1 MLKYLA
7 KRILIF
13 IPTLLAISLSAF
25 IISISAPADPVEK
38 LSSSADKEGAAN
50 QQSNATKKTK
60 QELRK
65 KLGLDLPVF
74 YFSFGSVSD
83 CDTLYKVADKDH
95 SACLSELSHYY
106 GNWEDVSN
114 YFHQLNEAQFSH
126 SNLILD
132 DIFEQNKGVDG
143 RPAYSKN
150 EINDVITESNFEI
163 NSMLETAN
171 PNVIASKFN
180 SLDTLYSKYSFLS
193 PVKNEFEKSKLLYD
207 EMLSKQSSW
216 KSYIPKIIWYGS
228 KNQYHFWLF
237 GDGEQRKGVVRG
249 DFGFSYI
256 DSQPI
261 NTKIWS
267 KVWISFSFS
276 LLSVIFAYIVSIPL
290 GIYSAYKK
298 DTKFDRITSIVVFVL
313 YSMPGFFIG
322 VLLLY
327 TFANPDTLR
336 WFPVSG
342 IQDPTLYDPSWSM
355 LEKIKHRVPYFIL
368 PLITYT
374 YSSFA
379 FLSRIMRVGVID
391 VFGQDYIRTARA
403 KGLGEGKV
411 VMKHALRNSLL
422 PIITVFANIFPLA
435 IGGSVIIET
444 IFTIPGMGFEIYS
457 SILNSDYPMIVAVFT
472 IIGFL
477 TMVGYLV
484 ADILYAVVDPRISYK

>member
-13 IPTLLAISLSAF
+13 IPTLLAISLLAF

-74 YFSFGSVSD
+74 YFSFGSFSD
-83 CDTLYKVADKDH
+83 CDTLYRVADKDH
-95 SACLSELSHYY
+95 SACLEELSHYY
-106 GNWEDVSN
+106 GNWDDVFN
-114 YFHQLNEAQFSH
+114 YFNQLSITQLSH
-126 SNLILD
+126 SKLKLD
-132 DIFEQNKGVDG
+132 DIFEVNKDMEG
-143 RPAYSKN
+143 RSIYSKN

-171 PNVIASKFN
+171 PKVIVSKFN
-180 SLDTLYSKYSFLS
+180 SLDTLYNNYTFLS
-193 PVKNEFEKSKLLYD
+193 PVKIEFDKSKLLYN
-207 EMLSKQSSW
+207 EMLSNQSSW

-237 GDGEQRKGVVRG
+237 GDGDQRKGVIRG

-261 NTKIWS
+261 NTKIWD

-276 LLSVIFAYIVSIPL
+276 LLSVLFAYLISIPL

-342 IQDPTLYDPSWSM
+342 IQDPTIYDPSWSFM
-355 LEKIKHRVPYFIL
+355 QKVTHRAPYFIL

-477 TMVGYLV
+477 TMIGYLV

>member
-13 IPTLLAISLSAF
+13 IPTLLAISLLAF

-126 SNLILD
+126 SNLVLD

>member
-13 IPTLLAISLSAF
+13 IPTLLAISLLAF

-74 YFSFGSVSD
+74 YFSFGSISD
-83 CDTLYKVADKDH
+83 CDTLYRVADKDH
-95 SACLSELSHYY
+95 SACLAELSHYY
-106 GNWEDVSN
+106 GNWEDVSS
-114 YFHQLNEAQFSH
+114 YFHQLNIAQLSH
-126 SNLILD
+126 NKLILD
-132 DIFEQNKGVDG
+132 DIFEMNKDAEG
-143 RPAYSKN
+143 RSNYSKN

-180 SLDTLYSKYSFLS
+180 SLDTLYSNYAFLS
-193 PVKNEFEKSKLLYD
+193 PVKKEFEQSKLLYND
-207 EMLSKQSSW
+207 MLSKQSSW

-276 LLSVIFAYIVSIPL
+276 LLSVLFAYLVSIPL

-313 YSMPGFFIG
+313 YSMPSFFIG

-342 IQDPTLYDPSWSM
+342 IQDPTLYDPSWSFF
-355 LEKIKHRVPYFIL
+355 EKAAHRAPYFIL

-477 TMVGYLV
+477 TMIGYLV

>member
-13 IPTLLAISLSAF
+13 IPTLLAISLLAF

-126 SNLILD
+126 SNLVLD
-132 DIFEQNKGVDG
+132 DIFEQYKDADG

-180 SLDTLYSKYSFLS
+180 SLDILYSKYSFLS

-237 GDGEQRKGVVRG
+237 GDGEQRKGVIRG

-276 LLSVIFAYIVSIPL
+276 LLSVLFAYIVSIPL

-355 LEKIKHRVPYFIL
+355 FEKIQHRIPYFIL

-477 TMVGYLV
+477 TMIGYLV

>member
-13 IPTLLAISLSAF
+13 IPTLLAISLLAF

>member
-1 MLKYLA
+1 MFKYILN
-7 KRILIF
+7 RVLIF
-13 IPTLLAISLSAF
+13 IPTLIAISLLAF
-25 IISISAPADPVEK
+25 IISISAPGDPVEK

-50 QQSNATKKTK
+50 EQSNATKKIK

-74 YFSFGSVSD
+74 YFSFGSIAT

-95 SACLSELSHYY
+95 AAALEELNHYY
-106 GNWEDVSN
+106 GNWDLISE
-114 YFHQLNEAQFSH
+114 YFHQIESVQLAHSDLKLNNIYNNNFK
-126 SNLILD
+126 N
-132 DIFEQNKGVDG
+132 NK
-143 RPAYSKN
+143 PLYSKN
-150 EINDVITESNFEI
+150 EINDVITKSSFEI
-163 NSMLETAN
+163 SAMMETAN
-171 PNVIASKFN
+171 PEVLKVKWKNLN
-180 SLDTLYSKYSFLS
+180 ELYNKYPFLS
-193 PVKNEFEKSKLLYD
+193 NVHDKFIKAKEKYNLILKNSSK
-207 EMLSKQSSW
+207 W
-216 KSYIPKIIWYGS
+216 KTYIPKIIWYGS
-228 KNQYHFWLF
+228 ENQYHHWLF
-237 GDGEQRKGVVRG
+237 GNGKDRFGVIRG

-261 NTKIWS
+261 GEKIWS
-267 KVWISFSFS
+267 RVWISFTFS
-276 LLSVIFAYIVSIPL
+276 IISVFLAYLISIPL
-290 GIYSAYKK
+290 GIYSAYRK
-298 DTKFDRITSIVVFVL
+298 DTKFDRISSIVVFIL
-313 YSMPGFFIG
+313 YSMPSFFIG

-342 IQDPTLYDPSWSM
+342 IQDPTIFNEDWNVFQ
-355 LEKIKHRVPYFIL
+355 KISHRLPYFIL

-444 IFTIPGMGFEIYS
+444 IFTIPGMGFEIYA
-457 SILNSDYPMIVAVFT
+457 SILNYDYPMIIAVFT

-477 TMVGYLV
+477 TMIGYLV
-484 ADILYAVVDPRISYK
+484 ADILYAIVDPRISYK

>member
-1 MLKYLA
+1 MLKYIA

-13 IPTLLAISLSAF
+13 IPTLLAISLLAF

-38 LSSSADKEGAAN
+38 LSNSADKEGAAN
-50 QQSNATKKTK
+50 QQSNASKKTK
-60 QELRK
+60 QDLRK

-74 YFSFGSVSD
+74 YFSFGSISD

-95 SACLSELSHYY
+95 SASLSELSHYY
-106 GNWEDVSN
+106 GNWEDVSA
-114 YFHQLNEAQFSH
+114 YFNQLSKTQTSHFSLNLDEIFN
-126 SNLILD
+126 SNL
-132 DIFEQNKGVDG
+132 NSDG
-143 RPAYSKN
+143 SPVYSKN
-150 EINDVITESNFEI
+150 EINDVITQSNFEV
-163 NSMLETAN
+163 NAMLETAN
-171 PNVIASKFN
+171 PSVLESKFN
-180 SLDTLYSKYSFLS
+180 SLNELYAKYSFLS
-193 PVKNEFEKSKLLYD
+193 GVKNEFDLAKVSYD
-207 EMLSKQSSW
+207 AMLSEQSSW
-216 KSYIPKIIWYGS
+216 KSYVPQIIWYGS

-237 GDGEQRKGVVRG
+237 GDGENRKGVVRG
-249 DFGFSYI
+249 DFGYSYI

-276 LLSVIFAYIVSIPL
+276 ILSVLFAYIISIPL

-298 DTKFDRITSIVVFVL
+298 DSKFDRISSIVVFVL

-342 IQDPTLYDPSWSM
+342 IQDPTLFNPEWSFW
-355 LEKIKHRVPYFIL
+355 EKTAHRAPYFIL

-444 IFTIPGMGFEIYS
+444 IFTIPGMGFEIYN

-477 TMVGYLV
+477 TMIGYLV
-484 ADILYAVVDPRISYK
+484 ADVLYAVVDPRISYK

>member
-13 IPTLLAISLSAF
+13 IPTLLAISLLAF

-114 YFHQLNEAQFSH
+114 YFHQLNKAQFSH
-126 SNLILD
+126 SKLVLD
-132 DIFEQNKGVDG
+132 DIFEENKGADG

-171 PNVIASKFN
+171 PNVIASKFI
-180 SLDTLYSKYSFLS
+180 SLDTLYANYAFLS
-193 PVKNEFEKSKLLYD
+193 PVKNEFEKSKLLYN

-276 LLSVIFAYIVSIPL
+276 LLSVIFAYIISIPL

>member
-1 MLKYLA
+1 MFKYIV

-13 IPTLLAISLSAF
+13 IPTLIAISLLAF
-25 IISISAPADPVEK
+25 IISVNAPADPVEK
-38 LSSSADKEGAAN
+38 LSNSADKEGAAN
-50 QQSNATKKTK
+50 EQSNASKKVK

-83 CDTLYKVADKDH
+83 CDTLYKVADRGH
-95 SACLSELSHYY
+95 SAALKELGHYY
-106 GNWEDVSN
+106 GEWDNVSD
-114 YFHQLNEAQFSH
+114 YFHHLEMAQLAHGQLNM
-126 SNLILD
+126 D
-132 DIFEQNKGVDG
+132 TIFKSLVNEEGK
-143 RPAYSKN
+143 PLYTKN
-150 EINDVITESNFEI
+150 EINDVITRSSFDV
-163 NSMLETAN
+163 SAMMETAN
-171 PNVIASKFN
+171 PDVLAAKWESSNE
-180 SLDTLYSKYSFLS
+180 LYAKYAFLS
-193 PVKNEFEKSKLLYD
+193 PVKEKFTVAEVKYQF
-207 EMLSKQSSW
+207 MLDNPSSW
-216 KSYIPKIIWYGS
+216 KTYVPSIIWYGS
-228 KNQYHFWLF
+228 SNQYHHWLF
-237 GDGEQRKGVVRG
+237 GNGKNRFGVVRG

-261 NTKIWS
+261 SEKIWS
-267 KVWISFSFS
+267 KVWISFTFS
-276 LLSVIFAYIVSIPL
+276 IISVFLAYLISIPL

-298 DTKFDRITSIVVFVL
+298 DTKFDRISSILVFIL
-313 YSMPGFFIG
+313 YSMPSFFVG

-327 TFANPDTLR
+327 TFANPDMFR

-342 IQDPTLYDPSWSM
+342 IQDPTVFDPNWGAWDK
-355 LEKIKHRVPYFIL
+355 LTHRLPYFIL
-368 PLITYT
+368 PLLAYV

-444 IFTIPGMGFEIYS
+444 IFTIPGMGFEIYN

-477 TMVGYLV
+477 TMVGYLI

>member
-1 MLKYLA
+1 MLKYIA

-13 IPTLLAISLSAF
+13 IPTLLAISLLAF

-38 LSSSADKEGAAN
+38 LSNSADKEGAAN
-50 QQSNATKKTK
+50 QQSNASKKTK
-60 QELRK
+60 QDLRK

-74 YFSFGSVSD
+74 YFSFGSISD

-95 SACLSELSHYY
+95 SASLSELSHYY
-106 GNWEDVSN
+106 GNWEDVSA
-114 YFHQLNEAQFSH
+114 YFNQLSKTQTSHFSLNLDEIFN
-126 SNLILD
+126 SNL
-132 DIFEQNKGVDG
+132 NSDG
-143 RPAYSKN
+143 SPVYSKN
-150 EINDVITESNFEI
+150 EINDVITQSNFEV
-163 NSMLETAN
+163 NAMLETAN
-171 PNVIASKFN
+171 PSVLESKFN
-180 SLDTLYSKYSFLS
+180 SLNELYAKYSFLS
-193 PVKNEFEKSKLLYD
+193 GVKNEFDLAKVSYD
-207 EMLSKQSSW
+207 AMLSQQSSW
-216 KSYIPKIIWYGS
+216 KSYVPQIIWYSS

-237 GDGEQRKGVVRG
+237 GDGENRKGVVRG
-249 DFGFSYI
+249 DFGYSYI

-276 LLSVIFAYIVSIPL
+276 ILSVLFAYIISIPL

-298 DTKFDRITSIVVFVL
+298 DSKFDRISSIVVFVL

-342 IQDPTLYDPSWSM
+342 IQDPTLFNPEWSFW
-355 LEKIKHRVPYFIL
+355 EKTAHRAPYFIL

-444 IFTIPGMGFEIYS
+444 IFTIPGMGFEIYN

-477 TMVGYLV
+477 TMIGYLV
-484 ADILYAVVDPRISYK
+484 ADVLYAVVDPRISYK

>member
-13 IPTLLAISLSAF
+13 IPTLLAISLLAF

-74 YFSFGSVSD
+74 YFSFGSFSD
-83 CDTLYKVADKDH
+83 CDTLYRVADKDH
-95 SACLSELSHYY
+95 SACLEELSHYY
-106 GNWEDVSN
+106 GNWDDVFN
-114 YFHQLNEAQFSH
+114 YFNQLSITQLSH
-126 SNLILD
+126 SKLKLD
-132 DIFEQNKGVDG
+132 DIFEVNKDMEG
-143 RPAYSKN
+143 RSIYSKN

-171 PNVIASKFN
+171 PKVIVSKFN
-180 SLDTLYSKYSFLS
+180 SLDTLYNNYTFLS
-193 PVKNEFEKSKLLYD
+193 PVKIEFDKSKLLYN
-207 EMLSKQSSW
+207 EMLSNQSSW

-237 GDGEQRKGVVRG
+237 GDGDQRKGVIRG

-261 NTKIWS
+261 NTKIWD

-276 LLSVIFAYIVSIPL
+276 LLSVLFAYLISIPL

-298 DTKFDRITSIVVFVL
+298 DTKFDRITSVVVFVL

-342 IQDPTLYDPSWSM
+342 IQDPTIYDPSWSFM
-355 LEKIKHRVPYFIL
+355 QKVTHRAPYFIL

-477 TMVGYLV
+477 TMIGYLV

>member
-126 SNLILD
+126 SNLVLD

>member
-13 IPTLLAISLSAF
+13 IPTLLAISLLAF

-74 YFSFGSVSD
+74 YFSFGSFSD
-83 CDTLYKVADKDH
+83 CDTLYRVADKDH
-95 SACLSELSHYY
+95 SACLEELSHYY
-106 GNWEDVSN
+106 GNWDDVFS
-114 YFHQLNEAQFSH
+114 YFNQLSITQLSH
-126 SNLILD
+126 SKLKLD
-132 DIFEQNKGVDG
+132 DIFEMNKDMEG
-143 RPAYSKN
+143 RSIYSKN

-171 PNVIASKFN
+171 PKVIVSKFN
-180 SLDTLYSKYSFLS
+180 SLDTLYNNYTFLS
-193 PVKNEFEKSKLLYD
+193 PVKIEFDQSKLLYN
-207 EMLSKQSSW
+207 EMLSNQSSW

-237 GDGEQRKGVVRG
+237 GDGDQRKGVIRG

-261 NTKIWS
+261 NTKIWD

-276 LLSVIFAYIVSIPL
+276 LLSVLFAYLISIPL

-298 DTKFDRITSIVVFVL
+298 DTKFDRITSVVVFVL

-342 IQDPTLYDPSWSM
+342 IQDPTIYDPSWSFM
-355 LEKIKHRVPYFIL
+355 QKVTHRAPYFIL

-477 TMVGYLV
+477 TMIGYLV

>member
-1 MLKYLA
+1 MLKYIA

-13 IPTLLAISLSAF
+13 IPTLLAISLLAF
-25 IISISAPADPVEK
+25 IISISAPTDPVEK
-38 LSSSADKEGAAN
+38 LSNSSDKEGAAN
-50 QQSNATKKTK
+50 QQSNASKKTK
-60 QELRK
+60 QDLRK

-74 YFSFGSVSD
+74 YFSFGSISD
-83 CDTLYKVADKDH
+83 SDTLYKVADKDH
-95 SACLSELSHYY
+95 SATLSELSHYY
-106 GNWEDVSN
+106 GNWEDVSD
-114 YFHQLNEAQFSH
+114 YFNQMSKTQTSHFS
-126 SNLILD
+126 LD
-132 DIFEQNKGVDG
+132 LEDIFKMNIDQDSI
-143 RPAYSKN
+143 PLYSKN
-150 EINDVITESNFEI
+150 EINDVITQSNFEI
-163 NSMLETAN
+163 NAMLETAN
-171 PNVIASKFN
+171 PSVLESKFN
-180 SLDTLYSKYSFLS
+180 SLADLYAKYGFLS
-193 PVKNEFEKSKLLYD
+193 GVKKEFDLAKSSY
-207 EMLSKQSSW
+207 ETMLSQQSSW
-216 KSYIPKIIWYGS
+216 KSYVPKIIWYGS

-237 GDGEQRKGVVRG
+237 GDGENRKGVVRG
-249 DFGFSYI
+249 DFGYSYI

-276 LLSVIFAYIVSIPL
+276 ILSVLFAYIISIPL

-298 DTKFDRITSIVVFVL
+298 DSKFDRISSIIVFVL

-322 VLLLY
+322 VLLIY

-342 IQDPTLYDPSWSM
+342 IQDPTLFNPNWSFW
-355 LEKIKHRVPYFIL
+355 EKTAHRAPYFIL

-444 IFTIPGMGFEIYS
+444 IFTIPGMGFEIYN

-477 TMVGYLV
+477 TMIGYLV
-484 ADILYAVVDPRISYK
+484 ADVLYAVVDPRISYK

>member
-1 MLKYLA
+1 MLKYIA

-13 IPTLLAISLSAF
+13 IPTLLAISLLAF

-38 LSSSADKEGAAN
+38 LSNSADKEGAAN
-50 QQSNATKKTK
+50 QQSNASKKTK
-60 QELRK
+60 QDLRK

-74 YFSFGSVSD
+74 YFSFGSISD

-95 SACLSELSHYY
+95 SASLSELSHYY
-106 GNWEDVSN
+106 GNWEDVSA
-114 YFHQLNEAQFSH
+114 YFNQLSKTQTSHFSLNLDEIFN
-126 SNLILD
+126 SNL
-132 DIFEQNKGVDG
+132 NSDG
-143 RPAYSKN
+143 SPVYSKN
-150 EINDVITESNFEI
+150 EINDVITQSNFEV
-163 NSMLETAN
+163 NAMLETAN
-171 PNVIASKFN
+171 PSVLESKFN
-180 SLDTLYSKYSFLS
+180 SLNELYAKYSFLS
-193 PVKNEFEKSKLLYD
+193 GVKNEFDLAKVSYD
-207 EMLSKQSSW
+207 AMLSQQSSW
-216 KSYIPKIIWYGS
+216 KSYVPQIICYGS

-237 GDGEQRKGVVRG
+237 GDGENRKGVVRG
-249 DFGFSYI
+249 DFGYSYI

-276 LLSVIFAYIVSIPL
+276 ILSVLFAYIISIPL

-298 DTKFDRITSIVVFVL
+298 DSKFDRISSIVVFVL

-342 IQDPTLYDPSWSM
+342 IQDPTLFNPEWSFW
-355 LEKIKHRVPYFIL
+355 EKTAHRAPYFIL

-444 IFTIPGMGFEIYS
+444 IFTIPGMGFEIYN

-477 TMVGYLV
+477 TMIGYLV
-484 ADILYAVVDPRISYK
+484 ADVLYAVVDPRISYK

>member
-1 MLKYLA
+1 MLKYIA
-7 KRILIF
+7 KRVLIF
-13 IPTLLAISLSAF
+13 IPTLLAISLLAF
-25 IISISAPADPVEK
+25 ILNISAPADPVEK
-38 LSSSADKEGAAN
+38 LSNTADKEGAAN
-50 QQSNATKKTK
+50 QQSNASKKTK
-60 QELRK
+60 QDLRK
-65 KLGLDLPVF
+65 KLGLDLPIF
-74 YFSFGSVSD
+74 YFSFGSLSD

-95 SACLSELSHYY
+95 AATLSELSHYY
-106 GNWEDVSN
+106 GNWEDVSA
-114 YFHQLNEAQFSH
+114 YFHQLSNVQTSH
-126 SNLILD
+126 SSLD
-132 DIFEQNKGVDG
+132 LEEIFMMNTDIDSN
-143 RPAYSKN
+143 PLYSKN
-150 EINDVITESNFEI
+150 EINDVITQSNFEV
-163 NSMLETAN
+163 NAMMETAN
-171 PNVIASKFN
+171 PSVLESKFN
-180 SLDTLYSKYSFLS
+180 SLDELYSNYSFLS
-193 PVKNEFEKSKLLYD
+193 VVKNEFDLAKVSYEK
-207 EMLSKQSSW
+207 MLSQKSSW
-216 KSYIPKIIWYGS
+216 KSYVPQIIWYGS

-237 GDGEQRKGVVRG
+237 GDGKLRKGLVRG
-249 DFGFSYI
+249 DFGYSYI

-276 LLSVIFAYIVSIPL
+276 ILSVLFAYIISIPL

-298 DTKFDRITSIVVFVL
+298 DSKFDRISSIVVFVL

-336 WFPVSG
+336 WFPISG
-342 IQDPTLYDPSWSM
+342 IQDPTLFNPDWSFW
-355 LEKIKHRVPYFIL
+355 EKTKHRAPFFIL

-403 KGLGEGKV
+403 KGLGEAKV

-444 IFTIPGMGFEIYS
+444 IFTIPGMGFEIYN

-472 IIGFL
+472 IVGFL
-477 TMVGYLV
+477 TMIGYLV
-484 ADILYAVVDPRISYK
+484 ADVLYAVVDPRISYK

>member
-13 IPTLLAISLSAF
+13 IPTLLAISLLAF

-74 YFSFGSVSD
+74 YFSFGSFSD
-83 CDTLYKVADKDH
+83 CDTLYRVADKDH
-95 SACLSELSHYY
+95 SACLEELSHYY
-106 GNWEDVSN
+106 GNWDDVFN
-114 YFHQLNEAQFSH
+114 YFNQLSITQLSH
-126 SNLILD
+126 SKLKLD
-132 DIFEQNKGVDG
+132 DIFEVNKDMEG
-143 RPAYSKN
+143 RSIYSKN

-171 PNVIASKFN
+171 PKVIVSKFN
-180 SLDTLYSKYSFLS
+180 SLDTLYNNYTFLS
-193 PVKNEFEKSKLLYD
+193 PVKIEFDQSKLLYN
-207 EMLSKQSSW
+207 EMLSNQSSW

-237 GDGEQRKGVVRG
+237 GDGDQRKGVIRG

-261 NTKIWS
+261 NTKIWD

-276 LLSVIFAYIVSIPL
+276 LLSVLFAYLISIPL

-342 IQDPTLYDPSWSM
+342 IQDPTIYDPSWSFM
-355 LEKIKHRVPYFIL
+355 QKVTHRAPYFIL

-422 PIITVFANIFPLA
+422 PIITVFC
-435 IGGSVIIET
+435 
-444 IFTIPGMGFEIYS
+444 
-457 SILNSDYPMIVAVFT
+457 
-472 IIGFL
+472 
-477 TMVGYLV
+477 
-484 ADILYAVVDPRISYK
+484 

>member
-13 IPTLLAISLSAF
+13 IPTLLAISLLAF

-74 YFSFGSVSD
+74 YFSFGSFSD
-83 CDTLYKVADKDH
+83 CDTLYRVADKDH
-95 SACLSELSHYY
+95 SACLEELSHYY
-106 GNWEDVSN
+106 GNWDDVFS
-114 YFHQLNEAQFSH
+114 YFNQLSITQLSH
-126 SNLILD
+126 SKLKLD
-132 DIFEQNKGVDG
+132 DIFEMNKDMEG
-143 RPAYSKN
+143 RSIYSKN

-171 PNVIASKFN
+171 PKVIASKFN
-180 SLDTLYSKYSFLS
+180 SLDTLYNNFAFLS
-193 PVKNEFEKSKLLYD
+193 SVKKEFEQSKLLYD
-207 EMLSKQSSW
+207 EMLSNQSSW

-237 GDGEQRKGVVRG
+237 GDGDQRKGVIRG

-261 NTKIWS
+261 NTKIWD

-276 LLSVIFAYIVSIPL
+276 LLSVLFAYLISIPL

-342 IQDPTLYDPSWSM
+342 IQDPTIYDPSWSFM
-355 LEKIKHRVPYFIL
+355 QKVTHRAPYFIL

-477 TMVGYLV
+477 TMIGYLV

>member
-1 MLKYLA
+1 MFKYIV

-13 IPTLLAISLSAF
+13 FPTLIAISLLAF

-38 LSSSADKEGAAN
+38 LTNSADKEGAAN
-50 QQSNATKKTK
+50 QQSDATKKIK
-60 QELRK
+60 QDLRK
-65 KLGLDLPVF
+65 KLGLDLPIF
-74 YFSFGSVSD
+74 YFNFGSLSD
-83 CDTLYKVADKDH
+83 CDTLYRLDDKDH
-95 SACLSELSHYY
+95 IASLSELTHYY
-106 GNWEDVSN
+106 GNWSDISFYYKQLSATQLAHEKLNLDNIYLSQDSSN
-114 YFHQLNEAQFSH
+114 ISFTKNQINEA
-126 SNLILD
+126 
-132 DIFEQNKGVDG
+132 
-143 RPAYSKN
+143 
-150 EINDVITESNFEI
+150 ITNSSFEI
-163 NSMLETAN
+163 SAILETAN
-171 PNVIASKFN
+171 PDVLASKMSN
-180 SLDTLYSKYSFLS
+180 LDELYLQYEFLS
-193 PVKNEFEKSKLLYD
+193 PVAKEYE
-207 EMLSKQSSW
+207 LSKNYYNQIIENSSHW
-216 KSYIPKIIWYGS
+216 KTYVPKIVWHGY
-228 KNQYHFWLF
+228 KNQYHSWLF
-237 GDGEQRKGVVRG
+237 GDGLERKGVVRG
-249 DFGFSYI
+249 DFGLSYI
-256 DSQPI
+256 DNQPI

-276 LLSVIFAYIVSIPL
+276 ILSVLFAYIISIPL

-298 DTKFDRITSIVVFVL
+298 DSRFDRISSVVVFVL
-313 YSMPGFFIG
+313 YSMPSFFIG

-342 IQDPTLYDPSWSM
+342 IQDPSVFDPSWSFFEM
-355 LEKIKHRVPYFIL
+355 ASHRLPYFVL
-368 PLITYT
+368 PLLTYT

-391 VFGQDYIRTARA
+391 VFSQDYIRTARA

-444 IFTIPGMGFEIYS
+444 IFTIPGMGFEIFN

-477 TMVGYLV
+477 TMLGYLI

>member
-1 MLKYLA
+1 MLKYII

-13 IPTLLAISLSAF
+13 IPTLVAISLLAF
-25 IISISAPADPVEK
+25 VISIAAPADPIEK
-38 LSSSADKEGAAN
+38 LTNSADKEGAAN
-50 QQSNATKKTK
+50 QQSDATKKVK

-65 KLGLDLPVF
+65 KLGLDLPIF
-74 YFSFGSVSD
+74 YFSIGSLSD
-83 CDTLYKVADKDH
+83 CDTLYKIDDKDH
-95 SACLSELSHYY
+95 IASLSELTHHY
-106 GNWEDVSN
+106 GNWEEISN
-114 YFHQLNEAQFSH
+114 YYLSLNQAQLAHDLLNLDTIYKYQDT
-126 SNLILD
+126 SN
-132 DIFEQNKGVDG
+132 DI
-143 RPAYSKN
+143 YTKN
-150 EINDVITESNFEI
+150 QINDAITKSSFEI
-163 NSMLETAN
+163 SAILETAN
-171 PNVIASKFN
+171 PGVLKSKMAD
-180 SLDTLYSKYSFLS
+180 LDLLYSKYSFLM
-193 PVKNEFEKSKLLYD
+193 PVKEKFDISKISYATIRNN
-207 EMLSKQSSW
+207 SSHW
-216 KSYIPKIIWYGS
+216 KTYVPSIKFYGS

-237 GDGEQRKGVVRG
+237 GNGKDRKGLFRG

-256 DSQPI
+256 DNQPI
-261 NTKIWS
+261 ATKIWS
-267 KVWISFSFS
+267 KVWISFSFTI
-276 LLSVIFAYIVSIPL
+276 LSVLFAYIISIPL

-298 DTKFDRITSIVVFVL
+298 DSRFDRISSIVVFVL

-327 TFANPDTLR
+327 TFANPDTFR

-342 IQDPTLYDPSWSM
+342 IQDPTIFDPNWS
-355 LEKIKHRVPYFIL
+355 LSQKISHRLPYFIL

-444 IFTIPGMGFEIYS
+444 IFTIPGMGFEIYN

-477 TMVGYLV
+477 TMLGYLI
-484 ADILYAVVDPRISYK
+484 ADVLYAIVDPRISYK

>member
-13 IPTLLAISLSAF
+13 IPTLLAISLLAF

-74 YFSFGSVSD
+74 YFSFGSFSD
-83 CDTLYKVADKDH
+83 CDTLYRVADKDH
-95 SACLSELSHYY
+95 SACLEELSHYY
-106 GNWEDVSN
+106 GNWDDVFN
-114 YFHQLNEAQFSH
+114 YFNQLSITQLSH
-126 SNLILD
+126 SKLKLD
-132 DIFEQNKGVDG
+132 DIFEMNKDMEG
-143 RPAYSKN
+143 RSIYSKN

-171 PNVIASKFN
+171 PKVIVSKFN
-180 SLDTLYSKYSFLS
+180 SLDTLYNNYTFLS
-193 PVKNEFEKSKLLYD
+193 PVKIEFDKSKLLYN
-207 EMLSKQSSW
+207 EMLSNQSSW

-237 GDGEQRKGVVRG
+237 GDGDQRKGVIRG

-261 NTKIWS
+261 NTKIWD

-276 LLSVIFAYIVSIPL
+276 LLSVLFAYLISIPL

-342 IQDPTLYDPSWSM
+342 IQDPTIYDPSWSFM
-355 LEKIKHRVPYFIL
+355 QKVTHRAPYFIL

-477 TMVGYLV
+477 TMIGYLV